1 MIMNDVNVDNATF
14 NDVVGR
20 DWLRTLLKERVVTL
34 TFLKTDGSERVM
46 QATLSEEIV
55 PKAVET
61 AEPKKVRKISD
72 EAQPVFDVE
81 AQGWRSFRWDSVKK
95 VEFSLGESA

>member
-1 MIMNDVNVDNATF
+1 MNDVNVDNATF
-14 NDVVGR
+14 DNESGR
-20 DWLRTLLKERVVTL
+20 EWLRGLLKERVVTL
-34 TFLKTDGSERVM
+34 TFLKKDGSERVM
-46 QATLSEEIV
+46 QATLSENSV

-61 AEPKKVRKISD
+61 AEPKKVRQVSD